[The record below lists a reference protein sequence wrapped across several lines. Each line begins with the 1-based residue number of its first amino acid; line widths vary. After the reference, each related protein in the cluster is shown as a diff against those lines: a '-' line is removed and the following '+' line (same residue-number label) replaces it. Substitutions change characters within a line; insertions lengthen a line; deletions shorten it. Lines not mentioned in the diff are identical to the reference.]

1 MLLIQVCGVVKQKA
15 REGAQT
21 RVAMLEVEMEAAAR
35 DLKLEKQR
43 LEGAR
48 ERIVLRY
55 VPIVPSL
62 SLGYSFS
69 SHL

>member
-1 MLLIQVCGVVKQKA
+1 
-15 REGAQT
+15 
-21 RVAMLEVEMEAAAR
+21 MLEVEMEAASR

-55 VPIVPSL
+55 VPIVIRPRGFL
-62 SLGYSFS
+62 FRVHEFFIFKS
-69 SHL
+69 SKDFQP